1 MRERKRWRKGGRE
14 KERGA
19 RECRMNHSECK
30 YNNVYRTVVNPGE
43 FCPNFVRMFLS
54 DRTEGLE
61 VGNNW

>member
-1 MRERKRWRKGGRE
+1 
-14 KERGA
+14 
-19 RECRMNHSECK
+19 MNHSECK

-61 VGNNW
+61 VAEITGNR